1 MGSKVRA
8 HKSVRQFLALS
19 AAALALSSCAV
30 LSGLPDPTDLKQRLA
45 MMPANAPLQQP
56 VRIHWNE
63 QQVPFIE
70 ASTDRDA
77 AFALGMVHAHLRLG
91 QMEVL
96 RRLSQAR
103 LQEMAGPVPQVAQ
116 IEQALR
122 ILNLGKTSKQVYA
135 AMTPEKKV
143 WLDAFVAGVNHYMT
157 TAEDLPHE
165 YTLLGLDKE
174 TWRADEILTIGRLAS
189 IDVNWLAWFR
199 LMQYRNR
206 PDWPQL
212 WAMVLDEGT
221 TSAPSFDPGKSAA
234 LDGLT
239 KILST
244 VSRNGSNS
252 FAVSK
257 DKTGTGA
264 AMIANDPHLG
274 VNLPNLWLLAG
285 VKSPSY
291 NVVGFMVPGVP
302 FVAVGRNENI
312 AWGGTNMRSAN
323 SDLIDVSAVPADQIV
338 ARTEPVAV
346 RWWFDSE
353 VTVRES
359 PYGPILSDAEV
370 LPKKQGET
378 FALKWIGHYPSDELS
393 AMLGVNRARNWDEFK
408 ASLEVFSISP
418 QNFLY
423 ADVQGNIGQLTATH
437 LPSRSLDTPKDVVRP
452 LTDAKAWDTIRTSA
466 TLPKSFNPPE
476 GFLAS
481 SNNRGAAAD
490 IPIGYFFSADDRVLR
505 LQSLLSKMPR
515 VTAADLKT
523 MQMDAYSMS
532 SVAMRDAVVA
542 RGQGWSNLTPA
553 QKSALDTM
561 AAWNGQYTIDSK
573 GAVAFEAAMASF
585 MPAAFDQDVLLLLD
599 TAGTPFTRLS
609 RDVATLDA
617 KRFQDALTKGLDSAA
632 AAVALY
638 PTWGDMHRMSIQ
650 AQYAAI
656 PVIGSRYVFDNVATG
671 GSGETVLKS
680 DHGPTAEKHDTRY
693 GAQARHVSDLSDPDA
708 NWFVMLGGNDGWF
721 NSSTFRDQV
730 PAFISG
736 GSFQVPLRI
745 ETVRATFPHKMELKP
760 ATPGS

>member
-1 MGSKVRA
+1 MGPTVNLVGHLRRGVALGSSAVL
-8 HKSVRQFLALS
+8 LA
-19 AAALALSSCAV
+19 SCAV
-30 LSGLPDPTDLKQRLA
+30 FSGLPEPTNLKQRIA
-45 MMPANAPLQQP
+45 MMPVAVP
-56 VRIHWNE
+56 VTGPVSIYWNE

-70 ASTDRDA
+70 ATSDRDA
-77 AFALGMVHAHLRLG
+77 AFALGLVHAHLRLG

-116 IEQALR
+116 IEHALR

-135 AMTPEKKV
+135 QMKPQEKA
-143 WLDAFVAGVNHYMT
+143 WLDAFVAGVNHYMI
-157 TAEDLPHE
+157 TADDLPHE
-165 YTLLGLDKE
+165 YTLLGMDRE
-174 TWRADEILTIGRLAS
+174 TWRAEEILTIGRLAS

-199 LMQYRNR
+199 LMQYRAR

-212 WAMVLDEGT
+212 WAMVLEEGT
-221 TSAPSFDPGKSAA
+221 SSAPSFDPGKSAS

-239 KILST
+239 RILSS

-302 FVAVGRNENI
+302 FVAVGRNPDI

-323 SDLIDVSAVPADQIV
+323 SDLIDVSALPPDQV
-338 ARTEPVAV
+338 KSRTEAVSV
-346 RWWFDSE
+346 RWWFDDD

-359 PYGPILSDAEV
+359 PFGPILSDAEV
-370 LPKKQGET
+370 LPKKPGET

-393 AMLGVNRARNWDEFK
+393 AMLGVNKARDWNEFK
-408 ASLEVFSISP
+408 QSLEGFSISP

-423 ADVQGNIGQLTATH
+423 ADVRGNIGQLTATH
-437 LPSRSLDTPKDVVRP
+437 LPSRRLENPKDVVRP

-466 TLPKSFNPPE
+466 TLPKSFNPAE

-481 SNNRGAAAD
+481 SNNRGAPAD

-505 LQSLLSKMPR
+505 LQSLLSQMPR
-515 VTAADLKT
+515 VTAQDLKK

-542 RGQGWSNLTPA
+542 RGQTWANLTSA
-553 QKSALDTM
+553 QKSALDAM
-561 AAWNGQYTIDSK
+561 AAWDGQYAIDSK
-573 GAVAFEAAMASF
+573 GAVAFESAMAAF
-585 MPAAFDQDVLLLLD
+585 MPAAFDNDTLLLLD

-609 RDVATLDA
+609 KQVAGLDA
-617 KRFQDALTKGLDSAA
+617 AVFQTALTKGLDSAA
-632 AAVALY
+632 AAMTLY

-656 PVIGSRYVFDNVATG
+656 PVIGGRYVFDNVATA

-680 DHGPTAEKHDTRY
+680 DHSPTAERHDTRY

-721 NSSTFRDQV
+721 NSTTFRDQV
-730 PAFISG
+730 PAFMSG
-736 GSFQVPLRI
+736 GSYKVPLRI
-745 ETVRATFPHKMELKP
+745 ETVRATFPHKIELKP
-760 ATPGS
+760 ATPNS

>member
-1 MGSKVRA
+1 MGFHVQSF
-8 HKSVRQFLALS
+8 RQLRRILALGV
-19 AAALALSSCAV
+19 AATALASCAV
-30 LSGLPDPTDLKQRLA
+30 LSGLPDPTTVEQRLA
-45 MMPANAPLQQP
+45 MMPATAPVQGP
-56 VRIHWNE
+56 VTIHWNA

-70 ASTDRDA
+70 AQTDRDA

-135 AMTPEKKV
+135 AMQPEKKA
-143 WLDAFVAGVNHYMT
+143 WLDAFVAGVNYYMT
-157 TAEDLPHE
+157 TAEELPHE
-165 YTLLGLDKE
+165 YTLLGLDRE
-174 TWRADEILTIGRLAS
+174 TWKPEEILTIGRLAS

-199 LMQYRNR
+199 LMTYRDR

-212 WAMVLDEGT
+212 WAMVLEEGT
-221 TSAPSFDPGKSAA
+221 SSAPSFDPSKSAA

-239 KILST
+239 KMLST

-257 DKTGTGA
+257 EKTGTGA

-291 NVVGFMVPGVP
+291 NIVGFMVPGVP

-323 SDLIDVSAVPADQIV
+323 SDLIDVSAVPADQIQT
-338 ARTEPVAV
+338 RTEPVSV

-370 LPKKQGET
+370 LPKKEGET

-393 AMLGVNRARNWDEFK
+393 AMLSVNRARNWDEFK
-408 ASLEVFSISP
+408 SSLEGFSISP

-423 ADVQGNIGQLTATH
+423 ADVLGNIGQVTATH
-437 LPSRSLDTPKDVVRP
+437 LPSRSLDMPKDVVRP

-481 SNNRGAAAD
+481 SNNRGAPAD

-505 LQSLLSKMPR
+505 LQSLLSEMPR
-515 VTAADLKT
+515 VTAEDLKK

-542 RGQGWSNLTPA
+542 RGKTWANLTPA
-553 QKSALDTM
+553 QKSALDAM
-561 AAWNGQYTIDSK
+561 AAWNGQYAIDSK
-573 GAVAFEAAMASF
+573 GAVAFEAAMATF
-585 MPAAFDQDVLLLLD
+585 MPAAFDQDTLLLLD
-599 TAGTPFTRLS
+599 SAGTPFTRLS
-609 RDVATLDA
+609 KQVASLDA
-617 KRFQDALTKGLDSAA
+617 KKFQDALTKGLDSAA
-632 AAVALY
+632 AAMALY

-656 PVIGSRYVFDNVATG
+656 PVIGSRYVFDNVASA

-680 DHGPTAEKHDTRY
+680 DHGPTAEKHNTRY

-721 NSSTFRDQV
+721 NSANFRDQV
-730 PAFISG
+730 PAFMSG
-736 GSFQVPLRI
+736 GSYKVPLRI